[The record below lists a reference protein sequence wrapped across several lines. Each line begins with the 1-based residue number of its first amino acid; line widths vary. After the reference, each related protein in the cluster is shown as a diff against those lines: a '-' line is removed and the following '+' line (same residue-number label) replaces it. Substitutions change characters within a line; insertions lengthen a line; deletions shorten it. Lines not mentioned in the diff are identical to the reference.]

1 MLESA
6 TDLLIVI
13 IVAVVLFAGANK
25 IPEIFHSFGRA
36 VGEYKKGKME
46 SEMELSRMMQES
58 PTSTSAQPASSPAA
72 QPASSPA
79 AQRDERVR
87 QLESQ
92 IAELQRQLEELKRG
106 SGK

>member
-1 MLESA
+1 MFDSA

-13 IVAVVLFAGANK
+13 IVAVVLFAGAGK

-36 VGEYKKGKME
+36 VGEYKKGKVE
-46 SEMELSRMMQES
+46 SEMELSKMVQES
-58 PTSTSAQPASSPAA
+58 PTPTSTSTQS
-72 QPASSPA
+72 ASSPA
-79 AQRDERVR
+79 AQRDDKSK

-92 IAELQRQLEELKRG
+92 IAELQRQLEELKKG

>member
-1 MLESA
+1 MLDSA

-25 IPEIFHSFGRA
+25 IPEIFRSFGRA
-36 VGEYKKGKME
+36 VGEYKKGKIE
-46 SEMELSRMMQES
+46 SEMELSKMMQES
-58 PTSTSAQPASSPAA
+58 PASTQPASSPA
-72 QPASSPA
+72 S
-79 AQRDERVR
+79 QRDDKVK

>member
-58 PTSTSAQPASSPAA
+58 PASTQQSP
-72 QPASSPA
+72 SPA

>member
-1 MLESA
+1 MLGSA

-13 IVAVVLFAGANK
+13 IVAVVLFAGASK
-25 IPEIFHSFGRA
+25 IPEIFHAMGRA

-46 SEMELSRMMQES
+46 SEMELTKMMQES
-58 PTSTSAQPASSPAA
+58 PTSTQQSPSPAA
-72 QPASSPA
+72 QG
-79 AQRDERVR
+79 DERVR